1 MNIIYL
7 LTNLTNGR
15 KYIGQK
21 VECRIENID
30 GIDTIINNRTELP
43 YYGSSSN
50 ILMIED
56 MKSCKFKAEILEQ
69 ISNKKEICKREDYWI
84 RFYNAVESEDFY
96 NLSYPLDYS
105 KRDFQNSVKNE
116 FGELYKEFAANE
128 SAISKRIN
136 SAKKVGFNTLEDFYL
151 DVYQKIKIEKNLTK
165 IAREYNVERHTIS
178 RLVQEVNIE
187 KFYSEIQNY
196 SKRTY
201 NKIVDYRV
209 KGASIKKIGELL
221 NLEFATILY
230 YISTNNYKKQNYLV
244 SNRKGLTEDELGY
257 KIMEKFLKGEG
268 LNKISKNLQ
277 LNKNQ
282 TTRSFHRF
290 IRKHIEINDFNG
302 IQMCKFT

>member
-7 LTNLTNGR
+7 LTNLTNNK

-30 GIDTIINNRTELP
+30 GIDTIINNKTELP

-69 ISNKKEICKREDYWI
+69 VLDKKDICKREDYWI
-84 RFYNAVESEDFY
+84 KFYNAVESKDFY
-96 NLSYPLDYS
+96 NLTYPLDYS

-151 DVYQKIKIEKNLTK
+151 DIHKKIQIENNLAK
-165 IAREYNVERHTIS
+165 IAREYGVERHTIS
-178 RLVQEVNIE
+178 RLIKEVDIE
-187 KFYSEIQNY
+187 KFYTETQQY

-201 NKIVDYRV
+201 NKIVDYRI
-209 KGASIKKIGELL
+209 KGASIKKIAKLL
-221 NLEFATILY
+221 NIEFATVIY
-230 YISTNNYKKQNYLV
+230 YIGTDNYKKQNYII

-257 KIMEKFLKGEG
+257 KIMEKFLKGDG
-268 LNKISKNLQ
+268 LNKISKDLQ
-277 LNKNQ
+277 LNRNQ
-282 TTRSFHRF
+282 TSRSFYRY

-302 IQMCKFT
+302 I

>member
-7 LTNLTNGR
+7 LTNLTNNK

-21 VECRIENID
+21 VECRIENLD
-30 GIDTIINNRTELP
+30 GINTIINNKTELP

-56 MKSCKFKAEILEQ
+56 MKINKFKAEILEQ
-69 ISNKKEICKREDYWI
+69 VLDKKEICKREDYWI
-84 RFYNAVESEDFY
+84 RLYNAVESDDFY

-105 KRDFQNSVKNE
+105 KRDFQNSIKNE

-136 SAKKVGFNTLEDFYL
+136 SARKVGFNTLEDFYL
-151 DVYQKIKIEKNLTK
+151 DVYKKVKRDNNLAK
-165 IAREYNVERHTIS
+165 IARDYNVERHTVS
-178 RLVQEVNIE
+178 RLVQEVNLE

-201 NKIVDYRV
+201 NKIVDYRIR
-209 KGASIKKIGELL
+209 GASIKKIGELL
-221 NLEFATILY
+221 NLEFTTVLY
-230 YISTNNYKKQNYLV
+230 YIGTDNYKKQNYIV

-268 LNKISKNLQ
+268 LSKISKDLQ

-282 TTRSFHRF
+282 TFRSFHRF

-302 IQMCKFT
+302 IIKE

>member
-7 LTNLTNGR
+7 LTNLTNNK

-30 GIDTIINNRTELP
+30 GIDTIINNKTELP

-69 ISNKKEICKREDYWI
+69 VPDKKDICKREDYWMK
-84 RFYNAVESEDFY
+84 FYNAVESKDFY
-96 NLSYPLDYS
+96 NLTYPLDYS

-151 DVYQKIKIEKNLTK
+151 DIHKKIQIENNLAK
-165 IAREYNVERHTIS
+165 IAREYGVERHTIS
-178 RLVQEVNIE
+178 RLIKEVDIE
-187 KFYSEIQNY
+187 KFYTETQQY

-201 NKIVDYRV
+201 NKIVDYRI
-209 KGASIKKIGELL
+209 KGASIKKIAKLL
-221 NLEFATILY
+221 NIEFATVIY
-230 YISTNNYKKQNYLV
+230 YIGTDNYKKQNYIV

-257 KIMEKFLKGEG
+257 KIMEKFLKGDG
-268 LNKISKNLQ
+268 LNKISKDLQ
-277 LNKNQ
+277 LNRNQ
-282 TTRSFHRF
+282 TSRSFYRY

-302 IQMCKFT
+302 I

>member
-7 LTNLTNGR
+7 LKNLTNQ
-15 KYIGQK
+15 KMYIGQK
-21 VECRIENID
+21 VECRIEIID
-30 GIDTIINNRTELP
+30 GVQTIINNKTELP

-50 ILMIED
+50 ID
-56 MKSCKFKAEILEQ
+56 MKNDLKQHLFFAEVLEEVLD
-69 ISNKKEICKREDYWI
+69 KKKMVEREEYWI
-84 RFYNAVESEDFY
+84 KKFNAVESKRFY
-96 NLSYPLDYS
+96 NLSYPLNYQ

-151 DVYQKIKIEKNLTK
+151 DVYQKIKIENNLAK
-165 IAREYNVERHTIS
+165 IAREYKVERHTIS
-178 RLVQEVNIE
+178 RLIKEVNLE
-187 KFYSEIQNY
+187 KFYTEIQNY

-201 NKIVDYRV
+201 NKIVDFRI

-230 YISTNNYKKQNYLV
+230 YIGTDNYKKQDYFV

-257 KIMEKFLKGEG
+257 KIMEMFLDNKGFKE
-268 LNKISKNLQ
+268 ISKKLK
-277 LNKNQ
+277 LTKNQ

-290 IRKHIEINDFNG
+290 IRKHVEINDFNG
-302 IQMCKFT
+302 I

>member
-7 LTNLTNGR
+7 LTNLTNNK

-30 GIDTIINNRTELP
+30 GIDTIINNKTELP

-56 MKSCKFKAEILEQ
+56 MKSHKFKAEILETVFD
-69 ISNKKEICKREDYWI
+69 KKEICNREDYWMKY
-84 RFYNAVESEDFY
+84 FNAVESDEYY
-96 NLSYPLDYS
+96 NLTYPLNYA

-116 FGELYKEFAANE
+116 FGELYKEYAANE

-136 SAKKVGFNTLEDFYL
+136 SAKKVGFDTLEDFYL
-151 DVYQKIKIEKNLTK
+151 DIHKKIQIENNLAK
-165 IAREYNVERHTIS
+165 IAREYGVERHTIS
-178 RLVQEVNIE
+178 RLIKEVDIE
-187 KFYSEIQNY
+187 KFYTETQQY

-201 NKIVDYRV
+201 NKIVDYRI
-209 KGASIKKIGELL
+209 KGASIKKIAKLL
-221 NLEFATILY
+221 NIEFATVIY
-230 YISTNNYKKQNYLV
+230 YIGTDNYKKQNYIV

-257 KIMEKFLKGEG
+257 KIMEKFLKGDG
-268 LNKISKNLQ
+268 LNKISKDLQ
-277 LNKNQ
+277 LNRNQ
-282 TTRSFHRF
+282 TSRSFYRY

-302 IQMCKFT
+302 I

>member
-7 LTNLTNGR
+7 LTNLTNNK

-30 GIDTIINNRTELP
+30 GIDTIINNKTELP

-69 ISNKKEICKREDYWI
+69 VLDKKDICKREDYWMK
-84 RFYNAVESEDFY
+84 FYNAVESKDFY
-96 NLSYPLDYS
+96 NLTYPLDYS

-151 DVYQKIKIEKNLTK
+151 DIHKKIQIENNLAK
-165 IAREYNVERHTIS
+165 IAREYGVERHTIS
-178 RLVQEVNIE
+178 RLIKEVDIE
-187 KFYSEIQNY
+187 KFYTETQQY

-201 NKIVDYRV
+201 NKIVDYRI
-209 KGASIKKIGELL
+209 KGASIKKIAKLL
-221 NLEFATILY
+221 NIEFATVIY
-230 YISTNNYKKQNYLV
+230 YIGTDNYKKQNYIV

-257 KIMEKFLKGEG
+257 KIMEKFLKGDG
-268 LNKISKNLQ
+268 LNKISKDLQ
-277 LNKNQ
+277 LNRNQ
-282 TTRSFHRF
+282 TSRSFYRY

-302 IQMCKFT
+302 I

>member
-7 LTNLTNGR
+7 LTNLTNNK
-15 KYIGQK
+15 KYMGQK

-30 GIDTIINNRTELP
+30 GIDTIINNKTELP

-69 ISNKKEICKREDYWI
+69 VLDKKDICKREDYWMK
-84 RFYNAVESEDFY
+84 FYNAVESKDFY
-96 NLSYPLDYS
+96 NLTYPLDYS
-105 KRDFQNSVKNE
+105 TRDFQNSVKNE

-151 DVYQKIKIEKNLTK
+151 DIHKKIQIENNLAK
-165 IAREYNVERHTIS
+165 IAREYGVERHTIS
-178 RLVQEVNIE
+178 RLIKEVDIE
-187 KFYSEIQNY
+187 KFYTETQQY

-201 NKIVDYRV
+201 NKIVDYRI
-209 KGASIKKIGELL
+209 KGASIKKIAKLL
-221 NLEFATILY
+221 NIEFATVIY
-230 YISTNNYKKQNYLV
+230 YIGTDNYKKQNYIV

-257 KIMEKFLKGEG
+257 KIMEKFLKGDG
-268 LNKISKNLQ
+268 LNKISKDLQ
-277 LNKNQ
+277 LNRNQ
-282 TTRSFHRF
+282 TSRSFYRY

-302 IQMCKFT
+302 I

>member
-7 LTNLTNGR
+7 LTNLTNNK

-30 GIDTIINNRTELP
+30 GIDTIINNKTELP

-69 ISNKKEICKREDYWI
+69 VLDKKDICKREDYWI
-84 RFYNAVESEDFY
+84 KFYNAVESKDFY
-96 NLSYPLDYS
+96 NLTYPLDYS

-151 DVYQKIKIEKNLTK
+151 DIHKKVQIENNLAK
-165 IAREYNVERHTIS
+165 IAREYGVERHTIS
-178 RLVQEVNIE
+178 RLIKEVDIE
-187 KFYSEIQNY
+187 KFYTETQQY

-201 NKIVDYRV
+201 NKIVDYRI
-209 KGASIKKIGELL
+209 KGASIKKIAKLL
-221 NLEFATILY
+221 NIEFATVIY
-230 YISTNNYKKQNYLV
+230 YIGTDNYKKQNYIV

-257 KIMEKFLKGEG
+257 KIMEKFLKGDG
-268 LNKISKNLQ
+268 LNKISKDLQ
-277 LNKNQ
+277 LNRNQ
-282 TTRSFHRF
+282 TSRSFYRY

-302 IQMCKFT
+302 I

>member
-7 LTNLTNGR
+7 LTNLTNNK

-30 GIDTIINNRTELP
+30 GIDTIINNKTELP

-69 ISNKKEICKREDYWI
+69 VLDKKDICKREDYWMK
-84 RFYNAVESEDFY
+84 FYNAVESKDFY
-96 NLSYPLDYS
+96 NLTYPLDYS
-105 KRDFQNSVKNE
+105 TRDFQNSVKNE

-151 DVYQKIKIEKNLTK
+151 DIHKKIQIENNLAK
-165 IAREYNVERHTIS
+165 IAREYGVERHTIS
-178 RLVQEVNIE
+178 RLIKEVDIE
-187 KFYSEIQNY
+187 KFYTETQQY

-201 NKIVDYRV
+201 NKIVDYRI
-209 KGASIKKIGELL
+209 KGASIKKIAKLL
-221 NLEFATILY
+221 NIEFATVIY
-230 YISTNNYKKQNYLV
+230 YIGTDNYKKQNYIV

-257 KIMEKFLKGEG
+257 KIMEKFLKGDG
-268 LNKISKNLQ
+268 LNKISKDLQ
-277 LNKNQ
+277 LNRNQ
-282 TTRSFHRF
+282 TSRSFYRY

-302 IQMCKFT
+302 I